1 MIITSHDKLAHYL
14 SLLTNQ
20 FPIESN
26 FVSQLADNLNAE
38 ISLGTVTNTA
48 EAVVWLSYTY
58 LYVRMRKN
66 PQVYGIKYQELR
78 EDPTLLTNRQFIINE
93 AAKKLDKARMI
104 RYDESNGIMSSVDQ
118 GRTASHFY
126 IKYDTVEVFNEMM
139 TNIMNEGEILAMMSK
154 AQEFEQLKVR
164 DDEMTE
170 LDDAI
175 HDYCELPVKG
185 GAENVYGKVN
195 ILLQT
200 HISRG
205 TVRSF
210 SLVSDMNYIT
220 QNATRICRAIFE
232 IVLRKNLPLLAGRML
247 RFAKVIERKMCDFE
261 HPLRQ
266 HPWLKPDLVGKLEN
280 RNFTLEKLR
289 ELDGKE
295 IGHLIHHVNAGHNIK
310 RAAEEIPLVEI
321 EANIQPITRTVLR
334 VRLTVRPDFRWN
346 DKVHGKSHEPFW
358 IWVED
363 PDNDHMYHNEFFQ
376 LTRKQVLA
384 RERQELVFTIPI
396 FEPLPNQYMVRA
408 ISDKWIGSESSCA
421 ISFKHLILP
430 ERHPPHTDL
439 LDLRPLPLTALQQ
452 PNFESLFKFSHFNP
466 IQTQLFHAL
475 YHSDRNI
482 LLGAPTG
489 SGKTIVAELAIFRV
503 FRDKPKAKV
512 VYIAPMKALVRER
525 ISDWKVR
532 FERRLGKKV
541 VELTG
546 DATPDA
552 RAICESSVIVTTP
565 EKWDGVSRSWQTRN
579 FVQDV
584 ALIVIDEIHLLG
596 EDRGPVL
603 EVIVSRTN
611 FISSHTE
618 QGVRVV
624 GLSTALAN
632 ARDLADWLGIGQ
644 VGLYNF
650 RPSVRP
656 VPLECHIA
664 GFPGKHYC
672 PR

>member
-1 MIITSHDKLAHYL
+1 MNGYPSLLIVMDLYYQIYDAKRGSFVDVGILDILQIFGRAGRPQFDKSGHGLIITSHDKLAHYL

-26 FVSQLADNLNAE
+26 FVSQLSDNLNAE

-48 EAVVWLSYTY
+48 EAVEWLSYTY

-78 EDPTLLTNRQFIINE
+78 EDPTLLANRRFIINE

-104 RYDESNGIMSSVDQ
+104 RYDENNGIMSSVDL

-126 IKYDTVEVFNEMM
+126 IKYDTVEIFNEMM
-139 TNIMNEGEILAMMSK
+139 SNIMNEGEILAMISK

-210 SLVSDMNYIT
+210 SLVSDMNYVT
-220 QNATRICRAIFE
+220 QNASRICRAIFE

-247 RFAKVIERKMCDFE
+247 RFSKVIERQMWDFE

-266 HPWLKPDLVGKLEN
+266 HPWLKPDLVSKLEN
-280 RNFTLEKLR
+280 RNFTLDKLR
-289 ELDGKE
+289 DLDPKE

-310 RAAEEIPLVEI
+310 RAAEEIPLVEV

-334 VRLTVRPDFRWN
+334 VRLSISPNFRWN
-346 DKVHGKSHEPFW
+346 DKVHGKAHEPFW

-363 PDNDHMYHNEFFQ
+363 PENDHMYHNEYFQ
-376 LTRKQVLA
+376 LTRKQVMA
-384 RERQELVFTIPI
+384 RESQELVFTIPI
-396 FEPLPNQYMVRA
+396 FEPLPAQYLVRA
-408 ISDKWIGSESSCA
+408 ISDRWIGSESCCA

-439 LDLRPLPLTALQQ
+439 LDLQPLPVTALKE
-452 PNFESLFKFSHFNP
+452 PSFELLYKFSHFNP
-466 IQTQLFHAL
+466 IQTQLFHSL
-475 YHSDRNI
+475 YHSDKNI

-489 SGKTIVAELAIFRV
+489 SGKTIVAELAMFRV
-503 FRDKPKAKV
+503 FRGRPRAKV
-512 VYIAPMKALVRER
+512 VYIAPLKALVRER
-525 ISDWKVR
+525 IADWKVR

-552 RAICESSVIVTTP
+552 R
-565 EKWDGVSRSWQTRN
+565 
-579 FVQDV
+579 
-584 ALIVIDEIHLLG
+584 
-596 EDRGPVL
+596 
-603 EVIVSRTN
+603 
-611 FISSHTE
+611 
-618 QGVRVV
+618 
-624 GLSTALAN
+624 
-632 ARDLADWLGIGQ
+632 
-644 VGLYNF
+644 
-650 RPSVRP
+650 
-656 VPLECHIA
+656 
-664 GFPGKHYC
+664 
-672 PR
+672 